1 MKHRIFVYGTLR
13 LGMYNYDLYLRDE
26 DSFRSYAY
34 IKGSLMTILTKVYPA
49 YLTEGH
55 HMILGEIHEVDE
67 ETLKKID
74 KMEGYKGYNCIDNE
88 YNKEICPI
96 YDDQGHEIEKLP
108 VYVYNMDNEDNV
120 LLLGDDIHCLDYG
133 QYIQQKRDG
142 KKSLFDFDS
151 EEE

>member
-1 MKHRIFVYGTLR
+1 
-13 LGMYNYDLYLRDE
+13 
-26 DSFRSYAY
+26 
-34 IKGSLMTILTKVYPA
+34 MTILTKVYPA

-120 LLLGDDIHCLDYG
+120 LLLGDDIHCLDYV